1 MQRFL
6 SPRSDSLESKA
17 WHPIPSPPLHLWV
30 NRWTFNLK
38 WSRPTTKLSKEVFK
52 DGFSEM
58 CLLRLE
64 IQFLL
69 CLRGQV
75 IQFPCLHVLIL
86 KFHDYRSDG
95 LLLRL
100 GERTYFKFRKEREL
114 CYATLLLLE
123 LSSVGAWTAKMQ
135 RSEGYSLPC
144 EVEGR
149 ERETQRGD
157 HRDRQ

>member
-38 WSRPTTKLSKEVFK
+38 WSRPTAKLSKVVFK

-58 CLLRLE
+58 CLLQLE

-86 KFHDYRSDG
+86 KFHDNRSDG

-114 CYATLLLLE
+114 CYATLITALGAEFCWRLNCWDAE
-123 LSSVGAWTAKMQ
+123 EWGILSPVWGGGERKGDTERRPQ
-135 RSEGYSLPC
+135 R
-144 EVEGR
+144 
-149 ERETQRGD
+149 
-157 HRDRQ
+157 